1 MCYLIVKDF
10 NKKGSIAIELK
21 EGKEVAGLSKF
32 LSARLENT
40 SKQVVTI
47 SDLENW
53 REYAPFSLV
62 ASVGEFIDK
71 AEKM

>member
-40 SKQVVTI
+40 LKQVVTI
-47 SDLENW
+47 SDLETW
-53 REYAPFSLV
+53 GEYAPFSLIN
-62 ASVGEFIDK
+62 SVGEFVEK
-71 AEKM
+71 AESM